1 MLELISRLV
10 DELHTRKG
18 RREPGL
24 DSLLER
30 ELSIDSLGMVE
41 LLHRIEDRFGVV
53 LPEQVLSTSETPR
66 DLLRAVLA
74 AGSSAVKTELTSR
87 PDILPETEGVPYHT
101 KTLLDVLDWHVKA
114 HPDRQHICFY
124 GEPGDSLSYGDLK
137 KKGEALAAGL
147 VAHGLLPGQSVAIML
162 PSGPDYFYSFIGA
175 LFAGAVPVPIYPPAR
190 LSQIEE
196 HLRRHTAILNNSL
209 AVTLITVA
217 EAQPIARLL
226 KGRVETLKCVVTVG
240 ELIAEGGDFRPHP
253 ARPEDAVLFQYTSG
267 TTGNPKGVVLTHA
280 NLLANIRSMGE
291 NVDATSRDVFVS
303 WLPLYHDMGLIGAW
317 LGSFYYGMLLVLMSP
332 LSFLSKPERWLQAIH
347 QYRGSISGGPN
358 FGYELCLRKE
368 PAEGLDLSSWRVAF
382 NGAEPVSPETL
393 TRFQDSFAKSGF
405 KPEAYT
411 PVYGLAESSV
421 GLAFPPPG
429 RGPLIDR
436 IQREA
441 FIRDRR
447 ALPADEAD
455 SRPLRFVASG
465 RPLSGHEIRVVDAN
479 GREVGERVE
488 GQLQFKGPSTTSGY
502 FRNPEATARLFHGDW
517 LDSGDLAYMAAG
529 DIYLTGRSKDI
540 IIRAGR
546 NIYPDELE
554 EAVGNIPEIRKG
566 CVVAFGSTDPA
577 SGTERLV
584 LLAETRE
591 TDDEVLE
598 GLRIDIN
605 TICIDLTATPPED
618 VVLVPPRT
626 VLKTSSGKIRRAASR
641 ELYEKGK
648 IGLVQGA
655 LWWQF
660 MRFRLLGI
668 VPQLKTLWRRTVEF
682 LYASYAWMVFYAM
695 AITTWSLV
703 AIIPGLTRRRSIIKI
718 IARSAVKLVGISL
731 SVSGLDRLPEGRTC
745 VLVSNH
751 ASYLDGIML
760 AAALPPTFCYVAKR
774 DLKGSFIPLLFL
786 RRIDARFVER
796 FDMESG
802 LDDARY
808 ISDSVRKGDSLAFFP
823 EGTFYRMPGLLPF
836 YMGAFVSS
844 AGAGVPLVP
853 VVIRGTRSILRADS
867 WFPRRGPV
875 KVTICEPIMPKG
887 SDWAAA
893 IELRDAVRAEM
904 LRHCGEP
911 DLAD

>member
-1 MLELISRLV
+1 MLELISQLV

-18 RREPGL
+18 RTELSL
-24 DSLLER
+24 DSLIER
-30 ELSIDSLGMVE
+30 DLGIDSLGMVE
-41 LLHRIEDRFGVV
+41 LLHRVEDRFSVV
-53 LPEQVLSTSETPR
+53 LPEQVLSSSETPR

-74 AGSSAVKTELTSR
+74 AGSGAAKTEALPR
-87 PDILPETEGVPYHT
+87 PYILPETEGVPHHT
-101 KTLLDVLDWHVKA
+101 KTLLDVLEWHVNA
-114 HPDRQHICFY
+114 HPDRQHIRFY
-124 GEPGDSLSYGDLK
+124 GGPVDSLTYGDLK
-137 KKGEALAAGL
+137 KKGEAVAAGL
-147 VAHGLLPGQSVAIML
+147 VSRGLLPGQSVAIML
-162 PSGPDYFYSFIGA
+162 PTGPDYFYSFIGA
-175 LFAGAVPVPIYPPAR
+175 LLAGAVPVPIYPPAR
-190 LSQIEE
+190 PSQIEE
-196 HLRRHTAILNNSL
+196 HLRRHSAILNNSL
-209 AVTLITVA
+209 AAILITVA

-226 KGRVETLKCVVTVG
+226 KGRVETLKSVVTAG
-240 ELIAEGGDFRPHP
+240 ELIVEGGEFRPHP
-253 ARPEDAVLFQYTSG
+253 GKPEDVALFQYTSG
-267 TTGNPKGVVLTHA
+267 TTGNPKGVVLTHS
-280 NLLANIRSMGE
+280 NLLANIRAMGE
-291 NVDATSRDVFVS
+291 NVEATSRDVFVS

-317 LGSFYYGMLLVLMSP
+317 LGSLYYGMLLVLMSP
-332 LSFLSKPERWLQAIH
+332 LSFLARPERWLQAIH
-347 QYRGSISGGPN
+347 QYRGTISGGPN
-358 FGYELCLRKE
+358 FGYELCLRKQSTE
-368 PAEGLDLSSWRVAF
+368 SLDLSSWRIAF
-382 NGAEPVSPETL
+382 NGAEPVSPETV
-393 TRFQDSFAKSGF
+393 TRFQDCFAKSGF
-405 KPEAYT
+405 KAQAYS

-421 GLAFPPPG
+421 GLAFPPLG

-447 ALPADEAD
+447 ALPADETY
-455 SRPLRFVASG
+455 SHPLRFVASG

-488 GQLQFKGPSTTSGY
+488 GQLQFKGPSATSGY
-502 FRNPEATARLFHGDW
+502 FRNPEATARLFHGEW
-517 LDSGDLAYMAAG
+517 LDSGDLAYMAGG

-554 EAVGNIPEIRKG
+554 EAVGNIPGIRKG
-566 CVVAFGSTDPA
+566 CVVAFGSIDPVT
-577 SGTERLV
+577 GTERLV

-591 TDDEVLE
+591 TEAVILE
-598 GLRIDIN
+598 RFHKEIN
-605 TICIDLTATPPED
+605 AITIDLLGTPPED

-648 IGLVQGA
+648 TGLGQRA

-660 MRFRLLGI
+660 ARLWLLGLA
-668 VPQLKTLWRRTVEF
+668 PQLKRLWRRSVEF
-682 LYASYAWMVFYAM
+682 LYASWAWMVFYTM

-703 AIIPGLTRRRSIIKI
+703 AIIPGLVRRRSIVKE
-718 IARSAVKLVGISL
+718 IARSAVKLTGISL
-731 SVSGLDRLPEGRTC
+731 SVSGLDRLPGNKTC

-823 EGTFYRMPGLLPF
+823 EGTFGRMPGLRPF

-844 AGAGVPLVP
+844 AEAGVPLVP
-853 VVIRGTRSILRADS
+853 VVIRGTRSILRALS
-867 WFPRRGPV
+867 WFPRRGAV

-893 IELRDAVRAEM
+893 IELRDAARSEM

-911 DLAD
+911 DLSN